1 MEWTDEG
8 LVIGARRHGEAAT
21 IVELLTPS
29 RGRHLGLVR
38 SGRSSRMRSALQV
51 GNSVRATWRARL
63 EDHLGLW
70 TIEPLTFRAAEMF
83 DDPVRLGIAQVIASH
98 ARLLAER
105 EPHPDLYARILDLFD
120 ETPDADRLPGLV
132 QLECDLLAELGFG
145 LDLSACAA
153 TGSSD
158 DLVYV
163 SPKSGRAV
171 SRQAG
176 APYDTRLLALPSF
189 LVERVNAQPSPAD
202 LLAGFRLTGF
212 FLDRHIY
219 GPRQIDPPIERGR
232 LMRLAAADDAR
243 APVAAAPGE
252 G

>member
-8 LVIGARRHGEAAT
+8 IVIGSRRHGEAAT

-38 SGRSSRMRSALQV
+38 SGRSARMRSALQV

-63 EDHLGLW
+63 EDHLGQW
-70 TIEPLTFRAAEMF
+70 TIEPLVFRAAEMF
-83 DDPVRLGIAQVIASH
+83 GDPVRLGIAQVVASH

-105 EPHPDLYARILDLFD
+105 EPHPDLYARVLNLFD
-120 ETPDADRLPGLV
+120 VGSAADALTGLV
-132 QLECDLLAELGFG
+132 QFECDLLSELGFG
-145 LDLSACAA
+145 LDLSTCAA
-153 TGSSD
+153 TGGHD

-176 APYDTRLLALPSF
+176 APYDAKLLALPSF
-189 LVERVNAQPSPAD
+189 LVERINALPTAD
-202 LLAGFRLTGF
+202 DIRAGFLLTGF
-212 FLDRHIY
+212 FLERHIY
-219 GPRQIDPPIERGR
+219 GPRRIEPPIERAR
-232 LMRLAAADDAR
+232 LMRLAAGEEAN
-243 APVAAAPGE
+243 APVAAPSGE